1 MGRMEQ
7 MPSLEQ
13 MQALEWMRSV
23 GPMESTLRW
32 AVVPK
37 GPAQLSEPP
46 RRGLEAGSTSLK

>member
-1 MGRMEQ
+1 